1 MNSNITFAPGKAWI
15 SDLSGN
21 QIMSFDNCTIE
32 EFVTPLSDKAE
43 LEHTI
48 DLSSTGNAEFTCENV
63 QLNTSLLG
71 SMLEA
76 SKTPAKVY
84 WDMPI
89 MIQARWHKK
98 HRVNKKW
105 LKRYGM
111 KRDVVAVEAEI
122 KSLANVPGYAIPA
135 DIAYYDSDNRGFELD
150 VGMPVFKYKS
160 SQICRNRKIEYLR

>member
-15 SDLSGN
+15 SDLAGN

-48 DLSSTGNAEFTCENV
+48 NLSSIGNAEFTCENV
-63 QLNTSLLG
+63 QLNTSLLD

-76 SKTPAKVY
+76 PKIPAKVY

-98 HRVNKKW
+98 NRINKKW

-111 KRDVVAVEAEI
+111 KPDVIKVEMNI
-122 KSLANVPGYAIPA
+122 KELTYEPGHIVG
-135 DIAYYDSDNRGFELD
+135 YDETSIHSTFNSWNFETDMPIYKYRSDQ
-150 VGMPVFKYKS
+150 M
-160 SQICRNRKIEYLR
+160 RKNLKIKFL

>member
-1 MNSNITFAPGKAWI
+1 MNNNITFAHGKAWI
-15 SDLSGN
+15 SDLAGN

-32 EFVTPLSDKAE
+32 EFITPLSDKAE

-48 DLSSTGNAEFTCENV
+48 NLSSIGNAEFTCENV
-63 QLNTSLLG
+63 QLNTSLLD

-76 SKTPAKVY
+76 PKTPAKVY

-98 HRVNKKW
+98 NRINKKW

-111 KRDVVAVEAEI
+111 KPDVIKVEMNI
-122 KSLANVPGYAIPA
+122 KELTYEPGHTVGYDETGIRSTFNSWNFETDIP
-135 DIAYYDSDNRGFELD
+135 IY
-150 VGMPVFKYKS
+150 KYRPD
-160 SQICRNRKIEYLR
+160 QMRRNLKIQW

>member
-1 MNSNITFAPGKAWI
+1 MNSNITFTPGEAWI

-21 QIMSFDNCTIE
+21 QIMFSDHCTIE

-48 DLSSTGNAEFTCENV
+48 NLSVLGNAEFTCENV
-63 QLNTSLLG
+63 QLNTSLLN
-71 SMLEA
+71 SMLEVP
-76 SKTPAKVY
+76 KTPAKVY
-84 WDMPI
+84 WDVPI

-98 HRVNKKW
+98 YRVNKKW

-122 KSLANVPGYAIPA
+122 KSIANVPGYAIPT
-135 DIAYYDSDNRGFELD
+135 DIAYYDSDNRDFELD
-150 VGMPVFKYKS
+150 IGMPVYKYRT
-160 SQICRNRKIEYLR
+160 SQTGRNRKIEYLR

>member
-1 MNSNITFAPGKAWI
+1 MNNITFSPGKAWI

-21 QIMSFDNCTIE
+21 QIMFSDHCTIE
-32 EFVTPLSDKAE
+32 ECVTPLSDKAE

-48 DLSSTGNAEFTCENV
+48 NLNTTGITEFTCENA
-63 QLNTSLLG
+63 QFNMPLFN
-71 SMLEA
+71 SMFETPKA
-76 SKTPAKVY
+76 PAKMY

-111 KRDVVAVEAEI
+111 KQDVVAVEVEI
-122 KSLANVPGYAIPA
+122 KSFISVPGYAIPT
-135 DIAYYDSDNRGFELD
+135 DITYYDSDNRDFELD
-150 VGMPVFKYKS
+150 VGVPVFKYKS
-160 SQICRNRKIEYLR
+160 SQTCRNRKIEYLR